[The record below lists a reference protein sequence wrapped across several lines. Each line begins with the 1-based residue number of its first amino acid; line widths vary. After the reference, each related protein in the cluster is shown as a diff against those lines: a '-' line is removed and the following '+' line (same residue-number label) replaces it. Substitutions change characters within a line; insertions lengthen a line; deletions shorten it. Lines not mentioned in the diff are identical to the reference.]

1 MAPGLTEGM
10 EARPGGVG
18 EVDRPVIF
26 AEQFAGFPAVCFLFF
41 IAVCFLFFIAM
52 NRCCSLCRFRAD

>member
-1 MAPGLTEGM
+1 MASGTEGM

-26 AEQFAGFPAVCFLFF
+26 AEQFAGFPAVCLLFF
-41 IAVCFLFFIAM
+41 IAVCFLFFIGYI
-52 NRCCSLCRFRAD
+52 RGS